1 MATFTIDLLTG
12 KVFLF
17 HKNFAT
23 TTGGTGGGTSG
34 STYPE
39 VQNFS
44 SLPSASSNNGN
55 TYLVLEGEGNYVLN
69 RKSAGLYFSNGSI
82 WRRLGDIPAYFSSNN
97 FEIYDSDDTSK
108 GVKFETSGITSGQ
121 FRIIKI
127 QDTGGTIAY
136 LTDVQGKVNTQA
148 FIDYTGTTAPNT
160 YLAIGDFNTYSAD
173 TLQLIE
179 SKQDQLSAG
188 TGINITNNVI
198 SVNLPSSLQLL
209 DASGGTNVNKI
220 TPTAIEWTIEEYTG
234 TSINYTGGSRIYIQE
249 DSTYEISYAL
259 NIENLSSKKKKI
271 GTVIRKNG
279 NTFVTPLSSTSFSST
294 QQNDN
299 GTNVMP
305 EYEIELE
312 SGDFIE
318 LVAFRIADDGTVSTV
333 PDGSWIRIIK
343 ILN

>member
-17 HKNFAT
+17 NKNFST
-23 TTGGTGGGTSG
+23 SGGSGGGSSG

-39 VQNFS
+39 VQTFS
-44 SLPSASSNNGN
+44 DLPSAGSNNGE
-55 TYLVLEGEGNYVLN
+55 TYLVLEGEGDYVLN
-69 RKSAGLYFSNGSI
+69 RKSAGLYFSNGSV
-82 WRRLGDIPAYFSSNN
+82 WRRLGDIPSYFSSNN
-97 FEIYDSDDTSK
+97 FEIYDSSDTSK

-121 FRIIKI
+121 FRTLKI
-127 QDTGGTIAY
+127 QDSGGTIAY
-136 LTDVQGKVNTQA
+136 LTDLDTKVNTQA

-160 YLAIGDFNTYSAD
+160 YLAISDFNSYSAT
-173 TLQLIE
+173 TLSLIQ

-188 TGINITNNVI
+188 TGINIINDVI
-198 SVNLPSSLQLL
+198 SINLPSSLQLL
-209 DASGGTNVNKI
+209 DASGGTDVNKI
-220 TPTAIEWTIEEYTG
+220 TPTIIEWTNEEYTG

-259 NIENLSSKKKKI
+259 NVENLSSKKKKI

-279 NTFVTPLSSTSFSST
+279 NVFVTPLSSTSFSST

-305 EYEIELE
+305 EYEIDLL
-312 SGDFIE
+312 SGDYIE
-318 LVAFRIADDGTVSTV
+318 LVAFRIADDGVVSTV
-333 PDGSWIRIIK
+333 PEGSWIRIIK